1 MHLTGQVIYIIS
13 YENWGRML
21 MSKHHYAIELARAG
35 NKVYFIN
42 HPDRRKKMNKGE
54 INVLPTSYENLY
66 EVKHRLRHPYF
77 LKFKFRWLFNF
88 LTRLHIRRVINKIG
102 AYPDVVWS
110 FDTGNTIPL
119 KIFSKSKL
127 RILMPVDGPFGH
139 TDEVR
144 SAEKADVVI
153 SVTQR
158 ILDVF
163 KGFPLPKLLIN
174 HGVADVFM
182 ENRCAALNG
191 KQLKVG
197 YSGSLIRSDLDIP
210 CFLDIIKGHPEIIF
224 EFWGEHDYKKSNIHL
239 PEDVAGDTL
248 AFLDTLHNLPNVI
261 LHGPVDPAK
270 LAEGLNKMDALLICY
285 RIKNDQN
292 HHKVLEYLGTG
303 KVIVSNYMSS
313 YSKEDS
319 DLIYMVNNKE
329 ANDGLPELFN
339 RVISNLDYYNAPEL
353 TEKRK
358 KFARQYSYSN
368 NLKRIQEFISGR

>member
-1 MHLTGQVIYIIS
+1 
-13 YENWGRML
+13 

-54 INVLPTSYENLY
+54 ISVLPTSYENLY
-66 EVKHRLRHPYF
+66 EVKHRLHHPYF
-77 LKFKFRWLFNF
+77 LKFKFRSLFNF

-102 AYPDVVWS
+102 EYPDVVWS

-139 TDEVR
+139 TDELR

-153 SVTQR
+153 TVTQR

-174 HGVADVFM
+174 HGVADVFL
-182 ENRCAALNG
+182 EGRCAALNG

-210 CFLDIIKGHPEIIF
+210 CFLDIINGHPEIIF
-224 EFWGEHDYKKSNIHL
+224 EFWGEYDHKKSNIHL
-239 PEDVAGDTL
+239 PEDVPGDTL

-261 LHGPVDPAK
+261 LHGPVNPAE

-313 YSKEDS
+313 YSGEDP

-339 RVISNLDYYNAPEL
+339 RVISKLDYYNAPEL
-353 TEKRK
+353 AEKRK

-368 NLKRIQEFISGR
+368 NLKRIQEFISTR